1 MTTRGAVAF
10 LGLLTLILLS
20 IGCAVFI
27 AKETRYLQSAENHA
41 TQNEVRQQLGAPAE
55 MSSNEAGESVWVYRV
70 REEEP
75 GSRWT
80 SSGLWC
86 DEYVLTFDR
95 DLVLKGWTHRSE
107 FHGGELMPAYCVSGG
122 YASHS

>member
-1 MTTRGAVAF
+1 VAF
-10 LGLLTLILLS
+10 FSLCFVILAV
-20 IGCAVFI
+20 GCAVFVPR
-27 AKETRYLQSAENHA
+27 ETRYLQSAQDHA
-41 TQNEVRQQLGAPAE
+41 TQEEVRQQLGAPALIA
-55 MSSNEAGESVWVYRV
+55 SSEKGEAVWVYRV

-95 DLVLKGWTHRSE
+95 QAVLRRWTHRSQ
-107 FHGGELMPAYCVSGG
+107 FHGGERMPTYCVTGG
-122 YASHS
+122 YPSNS